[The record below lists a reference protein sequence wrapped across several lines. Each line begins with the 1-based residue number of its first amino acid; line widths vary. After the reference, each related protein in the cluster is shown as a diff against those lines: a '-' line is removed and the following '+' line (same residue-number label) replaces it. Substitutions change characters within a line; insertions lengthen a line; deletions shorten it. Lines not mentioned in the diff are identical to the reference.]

1 MLSTVV
7 PKTKQKK
14 QLTFQQFV
22 IFQIEDY
29 LLLSQAR
36 IFKENYLQIVYC
48 SAAPRINKDNSEILT
63 WRAFAR

>member
-14 QLTFQQFV
+14 QTFQQFV